1 MLRLYIREKGQYGLG
16 ECFFWEHKTDVEELK
31 HSFPVLR
38 KLKFKENNISLSDV
52 IEWKDLKIKGFG
64 VKPPAVSFKYKIS
77 WRKFCILLI
86 EIGFRILGVDPDVH
100 VQGPTAKDNRSNPI
114 DYDSADDFEPPK
126 QLPKTSQVGIVTLI
140 FKSVKS
146 LSDIKGKISLQICD
160 VLPSNANNVN
170 CVINVSDT
178 QFWIPITLDKGFFE
192 KVYIFIG

>member
-1 MLRLYIREKGQYGLG
+1 M
-16 ECFFWEHKTDVEELK
+16 
-31 HSFPVLR
+31 VLMH
-38 KLKFKENNISLSDV
+38 I
-52 IEWKDLKIKGFG
+52 
-64 VKPPAVSFKYKIS
+64 
-77 WRKFCILLI
+77 
-86 EIGFRILGVDPDVH
+86 FRASG
-100 VQGPTAKDNRSNPI
+100 ANDNRSNPS

-126 QLPKTSQVGIVTLI
+126 QLPKTSQVGIVTPI

-192 KVYIFIG
+192 KSYISIRSILLTKYTKYFLSKFMFKCNIYDFPIIHRNIMRELKRGKLKSMIL